1 MKRGL
6 PMFHL
11 ISFLLLVSSCMT
23 ASKKKDDVQIKDVAR
38 ERLKQH
44 AMTLKEYARQHK
56 YSTELGILVDMTI
69 ASDKKRIFV
78 VDMKT
83 DSVLVSGL
91 CAHGQ
96 CGDYMREDVVFSNQ
110 PGSNC
115 SCNGHFKI
123 GGKYSGDFGLA
134 YKLYGLDSTNSNA
147 FDRFIVFHYYSCVS
161 DFENSGACRSN
172 GCPMVS
178 PQVFKD
184 ASKYVDAS
192 KKPVLM
198 WIYK

>member
-1 MKRGL
+1 ML
-6 PMFHL
+6 PL
-11 ISFLLLVSSCMT
+11 ISLLLFASCISI
-23 ASKKKDDVQIKDVAR
+23 SKKKDDVQTKDLSVEKIKQRVVA
-38 ERLKQH
+38 
-44 AMTLKEYARQHK
+44 LKEYARTHK
-56 YSTELGILVDMTI
+56 FSTELGILVDMTI
-69 ASDKKRIFV
+69 ASDKKRLFV
-78 VDMKT
+78 VNMKN

-96 CGDYMREDVVFSNQ
+96 CGDYMREEVVFSNE

-115 SCNGHFKI
+115 SCNGHFKL

-134 YKLYGLDSTNSNA
+134 YKLYGLDTSNSNA
-147 FDRFIVFHYYSCVS
+147 FNRFIVFHYYSCVS